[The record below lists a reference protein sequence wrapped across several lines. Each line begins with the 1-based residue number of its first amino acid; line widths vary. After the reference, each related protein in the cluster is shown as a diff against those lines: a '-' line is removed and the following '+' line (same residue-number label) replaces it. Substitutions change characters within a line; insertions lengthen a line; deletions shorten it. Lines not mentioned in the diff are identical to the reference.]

1 MKQEIVK
8 GYVFLPFA
16 KNMGKNIDKNLSGKY
31 SNEKS
36 GLDAIKTA
44 DLINNKIADV
54 IAKSYNDNKITNTS
68 SQNIPETNKISGFN
82 TILQTKDV
90 ILREIYCTT

>member
-1 MKQEIVK
+1 
-8 GYVFLPFA
+8 
-16 KNMGKNIDKNLSGKY
+16 MGKNIDKNLSGKY

-54 IAKSYNDNKITNTS
+54 IAKSYNDNKITNIS

-90 ILREIYCTT
+90 ILREIYNTT